1 MREKTLRKALSALAL
16 TGASVLLLAA
26 CGSSG
31 SDTTATI
38 TKAAFL
44 KQGNAICAN
53 GNKEIDQASKNLG
66 QNGEQPSQAQLE
78 KFVNETVLPSV
89 EKQVAALEALPV
101 PSGDEDQVQAILD
114 AANQGIDQGKQDP
127 TSLTGN
133 SDPFAKASQLANEY
147 GLTECGG

>member
-1 MREKTLRKALSALAL
+1 MRKALSALAL

-53 GNKEIDQASKNLG
+53 GNKEIDQASNEIFKSVPAN
-66 QNGEQPSQAQLE
+66 QQPSQAQLE
-78 KFVNETVLPSV
+78 EFVNGTIIPSV
-89 EKQVAALEALPV
+89 EGQVAAIDALPV
-101 PSGDEDQVQAILD
+101 PSGDEAQVQAILD
-114 AANQGIDQGKQDP
+114 AAQQGIEQGKQDP
-127 TSLTGN
+127 ASLTGN
-133 SDPFAKASQLANEY
+133 GDPFAKANKLANEY